1 MAGERFTVIIVN
13 YNGGAML
20 LDCVRSALAE
30 GVPAQQVIVVDNGS
44 GDDSIPLL
52 TSQVPQAVVIRNP
65 CNAGFARAVNQ
76 GLRRVGTDF
85 ALLLNNDAQLQP
97 GALAA
102 FARVFAQRPRLAL
115 AGGQLLYADGRRQ
128 NSVAA
133 IPTLTT
139 EIVPKALLKLIQ
151 PRRYSG
157 KLESDR
163 PVAVESVIGACLAV
177 RIAVL
182 AEVGFLD
189 EDFFFYMEETE
200 WCLRARRRGYEV
212 FYVPAARAVHTQGK
226 TANTFRA
233 QARIEFQRSKLKFFA
248 KVGKPS
254 TYHVVLML
262 LAAKAL
268 INVLANSALCLATL
282 CLDKRQRLKTRG
294 YWTVLMWYVARRPP
308 SWGLPGKCASSEFK
322 KITSRYE

>member
-30 GVPAQQVIVVDNGS
+30 GVPAAQVIVVDNGS

-102 FARVFAQRPRLAL
+102 FARVFAQRPRLAM

-182 AEVGFLD
+182 AEVGLLD

-200 WCLRARRRGYEV
+200 WCLRARRRGYEICH
-212 FYVPAARAVHTQGK
+212 VPDAKAIHAQGK
-226 TANTFRA
+226 TANAFRT
-233 QARIEFQRSKLKFFA
+233 QARIEFQRSKLMFFA
-248 KVGKPS
+248 
-254 TYHVVLML
+254 
-262 LAAKAL
+262 
-268 INVLANSALCLATL
+268 
-282 CLDKRQRLKTRG
+282 
-294 YWTVLMWYVARRPP
+294 
-308 SWGLPGKCASSEFK
+308 
-322 KITSRYE
+322 

>member
-30 GVPAQQVIVVDNGS
+30 GVPAAQVIVVDNGS
-44 GDDSIPLL
+44 GDGSIPLL
-52 TSQVPQAVVIRNP
+52 TSQIPQAVVIRNP

-139 EIVPKALLKLIQ
+139 EIVPRALLKLIQ

-163 PVAVESVIGACLAV
+163 PVPVESVIGACLAV

-182 AEVGFLD
+182 AEVGLLD

-200 WCLRARRRGYEV
+200 WCLRARRRGYEICH
-212 FYVPAARAVHTQGK
+212 VPDAKAIHAQGK
-226 TANTFRA
+226 TANAFRT
-233 QARIEFQRSKLKFFA
+233 QARIEFQRSKLMFFA
-248 KVGKPS
+248 KTGGRLI
-254 TYHVVLML
+254 YFFVLSL
-262 LAAKAL
+262 LLLRSFVNASANSLLCLLTLCVNRRLRAKA
-268 INVLANSALCLATL
+268 A
-282 CLDKRQRLKTRG
+282 G
-294 YWTVLMWYVARRPP
+294 YWTICAWHILQRPDD
-308 SWGLPGKCASSEFK
+308 WGLPNKCRSL
-322 KITSRYE
+322 